1 MEHQNIDSLAA
12 KWLSGSCS
20 PEEVDH
26 LFQWAAQS
34 KENRKYLSDF
44 IHIYNLAAKH
54 EDEFNTQHA
63 WEKMENRIH
72 SSRRKVIPLGQ
83 PLLRIAA
90 SIIILAGIVSLIYLF
105 FDQKPDQITASISN
119 QSETPARKTLPDGT
133 EIVLSPGTSIKYTE
147 TSTERIAA
155 LEGTAY
161 FSISPDEKAYLIQS
175 DELIIRDIG
184 TSFDVIDLD
193 ETIKVIVEEGL
204 VEMSHSTN
212 KILVNPGET
221 GIYHRKTGKL
231 THQNNPEPNISS
243 WRSRQFSFKSEDIKT
258 VVDQLNK
265 VYGDIF
271 ILEVRNYSECS
282 VTVTFRDEDPENIAN
297 ILAATLGLKVHEKK
311 GQFIL
316 SGNNCNP

>member
-1 MEHQNIDSLAA
+1 MEHLNIDSLAA

-20 PEEVDH
+20 PEEVDQ

-34 KENRKYLSDF
+34 KENKKYLSDF

-54 EDEFNTQHA
+54 EDEFNTQRA

-72 SSRRKVIPLGQ
+72 SSRGKVIPLGQ
-83 PLLRIAA
+83 SLIRIAA
-90 SIIILAGIVSLIYLF
+90 SLVILAGIVSLIYLF
-105 FDQKPDQITASISN
+105 LDQKPEIITASISN
-119 QSETPARKTLPDGT
+119 QTEIPTQKTLPDGT
-133 EIVLSPGTSIKYTE
+133 EILLSPGTSIKYTE
-147 TSTERIAA
+147 TTTERLAT

-161 FSISPDEKAYLIQS
+161 FSIASDEKAYVIQS

-212 KILVNPGET
+212 KILVNAGET
-221 GIYHRKTGKL
+221 GIYHRETGEL
-231 THQNNPEPNISS
+231 IHQVNSEINISS
-243 WRSRQFSFKSEDIKT
+243 WRSKQFSFKSENINS

-282 VTVTFRDEDPENIAN
+282 VTVTFQDENPENIAN